1 MRLVVA
7 LLMLGLSSPVVAQWG
22 SEFSNPRRVLLT
34 PEQVEAFVER
44 LGLDDDQRAIAEV
57 LIADYLAAHQER
69 VRELNATRAEV
80 DGPSA
85 SDLSEEEQRLQAI
98 EQWRE
103 RLRVADA
110 EYKAREQLKA
120 DLQLLVREEQLP
132 DWDRFW
138 RDHRRWTLLPR
149 YSFRESTID
158 LIAIRDSFEDGEF
171 ASTDEIDQL
180 FSRYANELDPLIKEF
195 HDHRLESLREHFAEQ
210 IARLEGT
217 WRDPLQEA
225 AFSEEALS
233 LSNEE
238 SRAFNERIR
247 ALGNERR
254 VEKLVPEREAER
266 RIRDCNLRFFETLTS
281 LLPAEQAAVFRR
293 KYFTQT
299 YAEFFDRP
307 DVRMRF
313 RGHAYIDRA
322 MALEDLN
329 DEQRETIESV
339 RSRYVIRFEAIAAE
353 LVRLQRKEEDE
364 WKAIIRES
372 TPYGEGPTKMQIE
385 KDRAGLLEERRELQE
400 SAIATIRAVL
410 TTEQQ
415 AAIAEPE
422 ERTRLYW

>member
-1 MRLVVA
+1 MV
-7 LLMLGLSSPVVAQWG
+7 LLILHLGWTCSAEAQWG
-22 SEFSNPRRVLLT
+22 SDFLNPRRVLLT
-34 PEQVEAFVER
+34 PDQVEAVAER
-44 LGLDDDQRAIAEV
+44 VGLDADQRAVADA
-57 LIADYLAAHQER
+57 LIGGYLAAHQER
-69 VRELNATRAEV
+69 IQTLNTIRAEEANSS
-80 DGPSA
+80 G
-85 SDLSEEEQRLQAI
+85 SEMPDDERRAQAI
-98 EQWRE
+98 EHWRE
-103 RLRVADA
+103 RLRVAES
-110 EYKAREQLKA
+110 EYEARKQLKA
-120 DLQLLVREEQLP
+120 DLQLIMRDEQLP
-132 DWDRFW
+132 QWERFW

-158 LIAIRDSFEDGEF
+158 LVAIRDSFEDDEF
-171 ASTDEIDQL
+171 TSTDEIDQL
-180 FSRYANELDPLIKEF
+180 LSRYVNELDSLIRAY
-195 HDHRLESLREHFAEQ
+195 HDHRRESLHKHFEEQ

-238 SRAFNERIR
+238 FEAFNERIR

-254 VEKLVPEREAER
+254 IKELAPEREAER

-299 YAEFFDRP
+299 YAEYFDRP
-307 DVRMRF
+307 DARMRF
-313 RGHAYIDRA
+313 HGHAYIDRA
-322 MALEDLN
+322 MALENLN
-329 DEQRETIESV
+329 DEQRKTIESV
-339 RSRYVIRFEAIAAE
+339 GSQYVVRFEAIADQ

-364 WKAIIRES
+364 WKSIIRES

-400 SAIATIRAVL
+400 SAIATIRAIL
-410 TTEQQ
+410 TPEQQ
-415 AAIAEPE
+415 AEIAEPE